1 MKHKQEPQNTKNTIT
16 IFYESH
22 SKPVAR
28 KIMKKSIDLF
38 KKIGIKA
45 FAVEEAQDI
54 DVQVK
59 YEESKTMMKK
69 LLKVN
74 SDVRKTNEDGDETRM
89 DHWLKLV
96 AVDSESSIKTD
107 WSYQDLKALC
117 INGKISV
124 LNNMR
129 KAYEANINSE
139 SAYIALEN
147 SCKEKGIEIF
157 FMDLACNVRGELESS
172 NITEIAKLETRDTA
186 MAQMI
191 MDKAKT
197 IGAGVL
203 ALVGSAHHEIGRI
216 ISETKDYDVK
226 EYFFDHT
233 NLASLS
239 QAAKTKYDEL
249 IVQYNNGAIKG
260 VYKNLLLEPE
270 ITESLLLEYAQLVQ
284 TDLLGSPETNT
295 QE

>member
-1 MKHKQEPQNTKNTIT
+1 
-16 IFYESH
+16 
-22 SKPVAR
+22 
-28 KIMKKSIDLF
+28 
-38 KKIGIKA
+38 
-45 FAVEEAQDI
+45 
-54 DVQVK
+54 
-59 YEESKTMMKK
+59 
-69 LLKVN
+69 
-74 SDVRKTNEDGDETRM
+74 
-89 DHWLKLV
+89 
-96 AVDSESSIKTD
+96 
-107 WSYQDLKALC
+107 
-117 INGKISV
+117 
-124 LNNMR
+124 
-129 KAYEANINSE
+129 
-139 SAYIALEN
+139 
-147 SCKEKGIEIF
+147 
-157 FMDLACNVRGELESS
+157 VRGELESS

-284 TDLLGSPETNT
+284 TDLLGSLETNT

>member
-117 INGKISV
+117 INDKISV
-124 LNNMR
+124 LNNMC